1 MDALIEAIDH
11 LKILDPT
18 CGSGAFPMG
27 FLHKLVFVL
36 GKLDPGNQR
45 RKARQLA
52 KAAEIPDATVRER
65 VLADIEQTFGAN
77 ELDYGRK
84 LYLIEKLVREAGRV
98 FPQVKIT
105 HVKKLPLAIPL
116 KREQDES
123 ATKVKAILQTKWKDV
138 NADTT
143 ILEHEID
150 HFVYTLYG
158 LTPEEIRLIDE
169 FALSSGPRT

>member
-1 MDALIEAIDH
+1 M
-11 LKILDPT
+11 
-18 CGSGAFPMG
+18 
-27 FLHKLVFVL
+27 
-36 GKLDPGNQR
+36 
-45 RKARQLA
+45 
-52 KAAEIPDATVRER
+52 RER

-138 NADTT
+138 NSLRREPALAEEPAAWPTLQYAALRPLPPTMSPACSASTLDSCAWSNSV
-143 ILEHEID
+143 LERTRGIMRFYPLSLGIPGVD
-150 HFVYTLYG
+150 DG
-158 LTPEEIRLIDE
+158 LR
-169 FALSSGPRT
+169 